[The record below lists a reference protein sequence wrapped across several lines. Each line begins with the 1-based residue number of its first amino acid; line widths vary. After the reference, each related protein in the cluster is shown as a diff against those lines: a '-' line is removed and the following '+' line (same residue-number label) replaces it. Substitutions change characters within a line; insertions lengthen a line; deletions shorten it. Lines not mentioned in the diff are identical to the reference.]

1 MVGRAGRVGQCVN
14 GYGESFLLVQQD
26 ELPKAMSLMHAS
38 LPSVTSQINP
48 LIDHGRGIMKAVLEM
63 CSLGLCEKVSDI
75 AVFIQNTLLYHSSVG
90 KLGSLPSSSTLQ
102 GAQSLAFNDAL
113 SQEAVSWITQ
123 ALNFLIQSNAIDLTL
138 APTNTTAATHPLASS
153 SSLLPS
159 NNNNNNNNNS
169 SNSSSSNKPTPAQS
183 PRASPTLAML
193 HVSSFLDD
201 GASVLSISRFG
212 RAMVKCSMNPD
223 ESIVIYRDLLR
234 AQRGICLTQH
244 LHILY
249 LVSPL
254 EHSFQP
260 NFRQLLKWYE
270 SVKQRSGQSS
280 QNNRVSAFIGDAIG
294 LNESLLNK
302 WSYQP
307 PSYDDVVNCF
317 EKMRRLSLQ
326 LWDAADARSGR
337 TNIASLFATDPH
349 ASSTTAPT
357 QPSQLPSSS
366 VSKSQPVKPVSIDAS
381 YYECLCRCKR
391 VWAALILDEVLSGRK
406 PYSRVA
412 AEFGCGVQDLES
424 LRKSTIMVCPLS
436 NSHLYIHVFILMLIY
451 HTCRC

>member
-14 GYGESFLLVQQD
+14 GYGESFLLVQHD
-26 ELPKAMSLMHAS
+26 ELPKAMALMHAS

-48 LIDHGRGIMKAVLEM
+48 LVDHGRGIMKAVLEM

-90 KLGSLPSSSTLQ
+90 KLGTSSTSTIQ
-102 GAQSLAFNDAL
+102 GTLPLAFNDVL
-113 SQEAVSWITQ
+113 SQEAVAWITQ
-123 ALNFLIQSNAIDLTL
+123 ALNFLIQSNAIDLTP
-138 APTNTTAATHPLASS
+138 APTNTTAATHPLTSS
-153 SSLLPS
+153 SRLLPS
-159 NNNNNNNNNS
+159 N
-169 SNSSSSNKPTPAQS
+169 SSSNKPTLAQS
-183 PRASPTLAML
+183 PRASPTLVML

-270 SVKQRSGQSS
+270 SVKQRSGPSS

-326 LWDAADARSGR
+326 LWDAVDARNGR

-349 ASSTTAPT
+349 ASSATAPT
-357 QPSQLPSSS
+357 QPSTQPPFSIN
-366 VSKSQPVKPVSIDAS
+366 KSQTTKPVSIDAS

-412 AEFGCGVQDLES
+412 AEFGCGVQDLEG
-424 LRKSTIMVCPLS
+424 LRKSTIMVSPHCYAYL
-436 NSHLYIHVFILMLIY
+436 
-451 HTCRC
+451 

>member
-14 GYGESFLLVQQD
+14 GYGESFLLVQHD
-26 ELPKAMSLMHAS
+26 ELPKAMALMHAS

-48 LIDHGRGIMKAVLEM
+48 LVDHGRGIMKAVLEM

-90 KLGSLPSSSTLQ
+90 KLGTSSTSTIQ
-102 GAQSLAFNDAL
+102 GTLPLAFNDVL
-113 SQEAVSWITQ
+113 SQEAVAWITQ
-123 ALNFLIQSNAIDLTL
+123 ALNFLIQSNAIDLTP
-138 APTNTTAATHPLASS
+138 APSSTATTATHPLAPS

-159 NNNNNNNNNS
+159 N
-169 SNSSSSNKPTPAQS
+169 SSSNKPTLAQS
-183 PRASPTLAML
+183 PRASPTLVML

-270 SVKQRSGQSS
+270 SVKQRSGPSS

-391 VWAALILDEVLSGRK
+391 LWAALILDEVLSGRK